1 MFNRKESIYITFRT
15 ALYLSQWLLITL
27 YWDSATWFPQPI
39 IAIWGMHFPWK
50 SHSLAQYVLKIMAL
64 LCKMGNFRRTQLFPM
79 KDNSSGYY
87 LVACFTYSRVQTSH
101 QGVFKWWLS
110 VLIALLMFYI
120 NIDNISTETLMAFL
134 DYKRSVAKLIVL

>member
-1 MFNRKESIYITFRT
+1 M
-15 ALYLSQWLLITL
+15 
-27 YWDSATWFPQPI
+27 
-39 IAIWGMHFPWK
+39 
-50 SHSLAQYVLKIMAL
+50 V
-64 LCKMGNFRRTQLFPM
+64 NFRRTQLVPM

-120 NIDNISTETLMAFL
+120 NIDNISTEILMAFL